1 MKFIKKNKFTII
13 AIIFFMALVVLGVQV
28 KNLLVPDEGK
38 ASYGDRLE
46 GIENHKLSSDL
57 LTNIASKLKEN
68 TNILEVSNKVHGK
81 IINFMITV
89 NADMNVSDA
98 KVIANSIIP
107 MFENNELSYYS
118 LQVYVL
124 KEDEA
129 LNNFPIIGYKGIEAS
144 ELIFTKDR
152 EITVQEEANTNEE

>member
-46 GIENHKLSSDL
+46 NIESHKLPSDL
-57 LTNIASKLKEN
+57 LTNITSKLKEN
-68 TNILEVSNKVHGK
+68 TNILEVSNNVHGK

-89 NADMNVSDA
+89 NSNMTVSEA
-98 KVIANSIIP
+98 KVIASSVIP
-107 MFENNELSYYS
+107 MFENNELGYYS
-118 LQVYVL
+118 LQVYLL
-124 KEDEA
+124 KEDKT
-129 LNNFPIIGYKGIEAS
+129 LNNFPIIGYKGTETN

-152 EITVQEEANTNEE
+152 EITTEGEADINEE